1 MNSHHRESAHRP
13 PACWVLC
20 VGLVALLLAAPA
32 AAQTGQGQK
41 LAEMYNEEGNK
52 QFKLGN
58 FSEAAKLY
66 AKAYDTSSTAKYLY
80 NLGLCH
86 LKLGTLEHL
95 RKAEINFRAVR
106 KEAVQPGLKERADRQ
121 LEKVKAVMEKLRRER
136 LEAEARA
143 RAASEQRAKDRP
155 RPADKPRTAPPK
167 KRPSVEASLRPES
180 LKEQQPPST
189 EERSR
194 PIYKKWWFWTIV
206 GAAVV
211 GGGVAAGVVV
221 GTRDTRVPTG
231 PVVDYSSLQLRGR
244 P

>member
-1 MNSHHRESAHRP
+1 
-13 PACWVLC
+13 

-32 AAQTGQGQK
+32 AAQTDQTDQSLK
-41 LAEMYNEEGNK
+41 LAEMYNAEGNK

-58 FSEAAKLY
+58 FKEAAALY
-66 AKAYDTSSTAKYLY
+66 AKAYDASATAKYLY
-80 NLGLCH
+80 NLGLCN

-106 KEAVQPGLKERADRQ
+106 KEAVQPALRERADRQ
-121 LEKVKAVMEKLRRER
+121 LEKVKAVMEKLRKER

-143 RAASEQRAKDRP
+143 RAASEQQARDSAQPADKHQE
-155 RPADKPRTAPPK
+155 PADKPAVAPPK
-167 KRPSVEASLRPES
+167 ERPAVEASLRPES
-180 LKEQQPPST
+180 LKEQQPPAK
-189 EERSR
+189 EDPSR